1 MCMSVR
7 VAVVIVNYESGDDT
21 AAALRSLCQAE
32 RCPDVFIVV
41 DNASHDDS
49 LARAE
54 RAVPELLTIR
64 NTDNV
69 GFAKAA
75 NQGIALARE
84 RSATHIWLFN
94 PDARA
99 HQETLVRL
107 IAVAQQHPKSLL
119 SPLIFDANGEVW
131 FAGGDISWMR
141 MRATHRRAVADDP
154 QDFLTGCALF
164 LPLSALEE
172 VGGLDDRFF
181 LYYEDADY
189 SVRAR
194 KQGYILRVV
203 MEARVDHAEVSQSNP
218 QKTYFLVYSGLLF
231 FFKHAI
237 GVQRLYL
244 GIYVTI
250 RRLKNW
256 LDCLL
261 WGGKEAVSVR
271 QAYGDFFSKT

>member
-1 MCMSVR
+1 MSVR

-21 AAALRSLCQAE
+21 AAALQSLCQSE
-32 RCPDVFIVV
+32 RRPEVLIVV

-49 LARAE
+49 LTRAE
-54 RAVPELLTIR
+54 RAVPGLLTIR
-64 NTDNV
+64 NTENV
-69 GFAKAA
+69 GFARAA
-75 NQGIALARE
+75 NQGMALAKE
-84 RSATHIWLFN
+84 QSATHIWFFN
-94 PDARA
+94 PDACA
-99 HQETLVRL
+99 HKETLVHL
-107 IAVAQQHPKSLL
+107 LAAAQQHPKSLL
-119 SPLIFDANGEVW
+119 SPLIFDMDGEIW
-131 FAGGDISWMR
+131 FAGGDISFLR
-141 MRATHRRAVADDP
+141 MRATHRQTMTDLP

-172 VGGLDDRFF
+172 IGWLDERFF

-194 KQGYILRVV
+194 QRGYVLRVV
-203 MEARVDHAEVSQSNP
+203 AEARVDHAEVSRSNP

-237 GVQRLYL
+237 GAQRLYL
-244 GIYVTI
+244 RIYATI

-256 LDCLL
+256 IDCLL

>member
-1 MCMSVR
+1 MSAR
-7 VAVVIVNYESGDDT
+7 VAVVVVNYESGDDT
-21 AAALRSLCQAE
+21 AALLQSLLRSE
-32 RCPDVFIVV
+32 RCPDVCIVV

-49 LARAE
+49 LTRAE
-54 RAVPELLTIR
+54 QAYPGLLVIR
-64 NTDNV
+64 NAENV

-75 NQGIALARE
+75 NQGMELARE
-84 RSATHIWLFN
+84 RSATHIWLLN
-94 PDARA
+94 PDA
-99 HQETLVRL
+99 HV
-107 IAVAQQHPKSLL
+107 HPEALSHLL
-119 SPLIFDANGEVW
+119 AAAREYPRNLFSPLILDADGEVW

-141 MRATHRRAVADDP
+141 MRATHRQRMTDTP

-164 LPLSALEE
+164 FPISALEE
-172 VGGLDDRFF
+172 VGGLDEHFF

-194 KQGYILRVV
+194 QHGYGLKVV
-203 MEARVDHAEVSQSNP
+203 AAAQVDHAEVSRSNP

-231 FFKHAI
+231 FFKHAV
-237 GVQRLYL
+237 GKQRLYL
-244 GIYVTI
+244 RLYVTI

-271 QAYGDFFSKT
+271 QAYGDFFRKT